1 MTLSFHIP
9 AVLVLAILSSG
20 CSTMFTPI
28 EPEVRPTTIDALDRA
43 DRDRIDA
50 QRTYPECR
58 ERTTDDKDY
67 PRRCSGQQ
75 RPQ

>member
-1 MTLSFHIP
+1 MTRLRHISG
-9 AVLVLAILSSG
+9 ALVLAILSSG
-20 CSTMFTPI
+20 CSAMFKPI
-28 EPEVRPTTIDALDRA
+28 EPEPRPTPIDAFDRA
-43 DRDRIDA
+43 ERERLDA
-50 QRTYPECR
+50 QRTYPDCR